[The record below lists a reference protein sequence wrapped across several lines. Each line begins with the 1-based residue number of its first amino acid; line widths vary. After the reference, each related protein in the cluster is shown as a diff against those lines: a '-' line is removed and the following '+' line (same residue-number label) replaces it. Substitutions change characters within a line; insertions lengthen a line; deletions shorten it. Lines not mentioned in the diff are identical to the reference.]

1 MAYSDAPLKE
11 CIECPSSHNGLNGLF
26 CDKLNKYIQYTRI
39 VLCDNNKQV
48 GHMETKQLAIIKP
61 ESIQMIVQAAPQ
73 SFNENRISHDR
84 CIAAGMGI
92 LQSINAEGMTDELD
106 KKAASFIDKARRTVK
121 AMNEKRS
128 PVTKLFDEIR
138 STFTIL
144 ENEIDPSKSG
154 TVPYQ
159 LQQHRNQ
166 YAAMKRA
173 EEERRRQEEMK
184 RIKAEQELA
193 KFRNDLEDDFKQQ
206 FQALV
211 NRALNQINS
220 VDNNLTLDNY
230 EQSMIVLKNIQ
241 AESKGVP
248 VAWVEECLHAT
259 IRIPSGID
267 ISAEESDMKT
277 KLLKQFD
284 QQYALEVG
292 DTVGAVIDRMPSK
305 KTQLEKIAVAN
316 AEEAERLRQ
325 QMGQREREEAQ
336 RQEAERIKREQEEKA
351 KTEMERKAGQMT
363 SLFDAQA
370 ASSYQPKAKVTK
382 KLNVL
387 NPDGIMQVISLWW
400 SKEGCNMTTE
410 ELSKVFKKQITF
422 CEKLANKE
430 GVFIEHESIEYVDEV
445 KAK

>member
-1 MAYSDAPLKE
+1 
-11 CIECPSSHNGLNGLF
+11 
-26 CDKLNKYIQYTRI
+26 
-39 VLCDNNKQV
+39 
-48 GHMETKQLAIIKP
+48 METKQFAIVKP
-61 ESIQMIVQAAPQ
+61 ENIQMIVQAAPQ
-73 SFNENRISHDR
+73 SFQENQMSHNR
-84 CIAAGMGI
+84 CIAAGINI
-92 LQSINAEGMTDELD
+92 LRKIEENGMTDELD
-106 KKAASFIDKARRTVK
+106 KEAASFIDKARRTVK

-154 TVPYQ
+154 TISFN
-159 LQQHRNQ
+159 LQQYRNQ
-166 YAAMKRA
+166 YAAQKRA
-173 EEERRRQEEMK
+173 EEERRRQEEMR

-193 KFRNDLEDDFKQQ
+193 NFRNDLEDDFRQQ

-211 NRALNQINS
+211 NRALNQINAI
-220 VDNNLTLDNY
+220 DDNLTLDNY
-230 EQSMIVLKNIQ
+230 EQSMIELKDIQ
-241 AESKGVP
+241 AESKGMP

-259 IRIPSGID
+259 IRIPSSID
-267 ISAEESDMKT
+267 ILAEESNIKN

-292 DTVGAVIDRMPSK
+292 DTVDAVIDRMPSK

-325 QMGQREREEAQ
+325 QMEQRKKEEAQ
-336 RQEAERIKREQEEKA
+336 RQEAERLKREQEEKA

-370 ASSYQPKAKVTK
+370 VSAYQPKAKVTK